1 MKRSSDPD
9 FAVYEVYS
17 FQSLSVE
24 SYEFNNDQYTVFAQP
39 NTGICTVF
47 IWDHVN
53 MLFKTHYN
61 ITCKSNI
68 SCYSIFV
75 LFDLMG
81 IFSEAVFP
89 NLVS

>member
-1 MKRSSDPD
+1 MKCSSNPD
-9 FAVYEVYS
+9 FAVYEIYS

-24 SYEFNNDQYTVFAQP
+24 SYEFNNDQYIVFAQP

-61 ITCKSNI
+61 ITCKSKVI
-68 SCYSIFV
+68 S
-75 LFDLMG
+75 
-81 IFSEAVFP
+81 VFFII
-89 NLVS
+89 